1 MRDVTH
7 DEIRA
12 IQRGK
17 AAFATDVARVVQTIA
32 QRHRAVGTP
41 LTWQL
46 IREIRE
52 ETLADLGLAARWP
65 ASLLEQD
72 AADAVVPPQDGSLS
86 AEDIRTLCDLARP
99 VADVYE
105 DTIPR

>member
-1 MRDVTH
+1 MTH

-12 IQRGK
+12 LQRGQ
-17 AAFATDVARVVQTIA
+17 AAFAADVARVVQTIA

-65 ASLLEQD
+65 AVLLEQV
-72 AADAVVPPQDGSLS
+72 AADAVVPSQDGGLS
-86 AEDIRTLCDLARP
+86 AEDISALCDLARP
-99 VADVYE
+99 VGLVYG
-105 DTIPR
+105 DTISS